1 MSASETLTCAANVT
15 DETLTAWHDGFL
27 TGEASTALAAHV
39 PACPA
44 CQSRLAIL
52 ARVDALVGAER
63 MPQGGDRLWRDIQ
76 HGLARAP
83 ATKFT
88 GSWSREAWR
97 SAAVALSALLIV
109 VSFVGVFYAS
119 RHSPAAQHTPTAA
132 VPASPTASPA
142 LTPLPAVLLAWHPA
156 TTPVTLTR
164 EISPPQFAVAPSDG
178 NTAYVCSTSPV
189 QPYGPPQ
196 LWVTHDRAAHWAEVD
211 SFTALLPR
219 QATIASCQLAV
230 DQNNAATLA
239 VTLDTDG
246 NPTTISPTFIFIST
260 NGGSAWRETRLS
272 VPAELDTLASAGGAA
287 YAVFIPWLLRDP
299 LPSRFW
305 RSTDGMRTWSPVTSR
320 RELGDLGVAQQFWLQ
335 PDTGSLLIQLGG
347 SLYTSSDGGNTWS
360 LLSAKSSNSSSSD
373 TTTSNSL
380 LVGQP
385 QQGVPWHICAGTG
398 DTPSSGSPTAFAWQ
412 CTVDGGSTWQAIPS
426 GQTEP
431 IAIASDG
438 SLIGE
443 LHTPAVVSGVPQPAL
458 FRLRSGSGQWQSL
471 GVAPEFRVLYALGPS
486 SGVLWAVPETGVV
499 IDTQQRIFT
508 ADYVP

>member
-1 MSASETLTCAANVT
+1 MSASETLTCSAKVT
-15 DETLTAWHDGFL
+15 DETLTAWHDGFF
-27 TGEASTALAAHV
+27 TGDARTALAAHV
-39 PACPA
+39 PSCPA
-44 CQSRLAIL
+44 CQLRLAGL

-63 MPQGGDRLWRDIQ
+63 MPLAGDRLWHGIQ
-76 HGLARAP
+76 RGIARAP

-88 GSWSREAWR
+88 GSRSRDAWR

-109 VSFVGVFYAS
+109 VSFVGVFHAT
-119 RHSPAAQHTPTAA
+119 RQSPAAQRTPTAT
-132 VPASPTASPA
+132 VMASPP
-142 LTPLPAVLLAWHPA
+142 LTPLPAVSLAWHPA
-156 TTPVTLTR
+156 TPPVTLTR
-164 EISPPQFAVAPSDG
+164 EISPPQLAVAPSDG
-178 NTAYVCSTSPV
+178 NTAYMCSTSPV

-219 QATIASCQLAV
+219 QANIASCQLAV

-239 VTLDTDG
+239 VTLYTDG
-246 NPTTISPTFIFIST
+246 NSTTISPTFIFVST
-260 NGGSAWRETRLS
+260 NGGGAWRETRLS
-272 VPAELDTLASAGGAA
+272 APAEIDTLASAGGTA
-287 YAVFIPWLLRDP
+287 YAVFLPWLLHDP

-305 RSTDGMRTWSPVTSR
+305 RSTDGMHTWSPLTSR
-320 RELGDLGVAQQFWLQ
+320 RELGELGLAQQFWLQ
-335 PDTGSLLIQLGG
+335 SDTGTLLIQLGG

-360 LLSAKSSNSSSSD
+360 LLSAKGFNNSGSD
-373 TTTSNSL
+373 TKTSNTL

-385 QQGVPWHICAGTG
+385 QQGVPWHICAGIG
-398 DTPSSGSPTAFAWQ
+398 DTPSSGSSITFAWQ

-426 GQTEP
+426 GQTLP

-438 SLIGE
+438 SVIGE
-443 LHTPAVVSGVPQPAL
+443 LHTPASGSGAPQPAL
-458 FRLRSGSGQWQSL
+458 FRLKSGSGRWQSL

-486 SGVLWAVPETGVV
+486 SGALWAVPEMGIV